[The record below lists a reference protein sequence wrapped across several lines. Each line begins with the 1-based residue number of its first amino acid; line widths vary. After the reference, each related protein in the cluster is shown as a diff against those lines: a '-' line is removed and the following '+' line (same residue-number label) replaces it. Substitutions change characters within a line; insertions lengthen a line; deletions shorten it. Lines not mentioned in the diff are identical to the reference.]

1 MSFTDIAGLFGVAMI
16 LAAYAAA
23 TLGRMHPKS
32 AASLAI
38 NFAGAS
44 LILLSL
50 LAGSFNL
57 SAAVI
62 EGAWALVSLFGLIRI
77 AVGRRPGG

>member
-1 MSFTDIAGLFGVAMI
+1 MSFKDIAGLVGVAMI

-23 TLGRMHPKS
+23 TLGRMHPKG

-38 NFAGAS
+38 NFVGAS
-44 LILLSL
+44 LILFSL
-50 LAGSFNL
+50 LTGSFNL
-57 SAAVI
+57 AAAVI

-77 AVGRRPGG
+77 AVSRKAG